1 MRPKAWNS
9 PQVPSG
15 ALSNAA
21 GIRDGVPDLQL
32 CGRQQR
38 SSCGSVV
45 RRHVAMITCRPVS
58 RGCQSLL
65 SLSVMAPG
73 SYRPGHQPGEPHDC
87 RFLIPS
93 LRSLGRLSRTRLWS
107 YRRLASGSPAQ
118 SETRQWGQLRPS
130 FREQHLSLPRSPP
143 LLHQSE
149 CQGSSRATTCLLMCA
164 HRVMPCPIHRS
175 APILPHG
182 VSSTRRYQGF
192 PKAGTHQRMP
202 C

>member
-15 ALSNAA
+15 ALSNTA

-45 RRHVAMITCRPVS
+45 RSHVAMTCCRPVS

-65 SLSVMAPG
+65 SLLVNGLG
-73 SYRPGHQPGEPHDC
+73 SYRPDHLPGARHDC

-93 LRSLGRLSRTRLWS
+93 LRSPGRLSRTRLRS
-107 YRRLASGSPAQ
+107 YRMRPSASPAQ
-118 SETRQWGQLRPS
+118 SETRRWGQLRPS
-130 FREQHLSLPRSPP
+130 FREQHLSLPRTP
-143 LLHQSE
+143 L
-149 CQGSSRATTCLLMCA
+149 AT
-164 HRVMPCPIHRS
+164 
-175 APILPHG
+175 
-182 VSSTRRYQGF
+182 
-192 PKAGTHQRMP
+192 PK
-202 C
+202 